1 MKKRIKVKFVLLF
14 ILLFLTL
21 AFYEANRLIEPV
33 MIAQAKQEVQASLNK
48 LVHNCMKGLKFD
60 ANELYT
66 TQFNAEQE
74 IISINYNSLEL
85 NRVLYDAMEII
96 NESLLVAQ
104 SGGVDPI
111 TKQIYFDK
119 GVVDEVAL
127 GYFSE
132 LAVLS
137 NFGPK
142 IKIRVRLIDRVS
154 GNYEIYN
161 EPYGINNTML
171 KITIRV
177 KIKADVFA
185 GISSEEI
192 VMEEEIPIVL
202 QLIQGNIPQYSPY
215 PMK

>member
-1 MKKRIKVKFVLLF
+1 MKKHIKVKFIILLV
-14 ILLFLTL
+14 LLFLTL

-48 LVHNCMKGLKFD
+48 LVHNCMKSITFEE
-60 ANELYT
+60 NQLYSMKL
-66 TQFNAEQE
+66 NDEQE
-74 IISINYNSLEL
+74 IISINYNSIEL
-85 NRVLYDAMEII
+85 NRILYDAMETI

-111 TKQIYFDK
+111 TNQIYFDK

-154 GNYEIYN
+154 GSYEIYN

-171 KITIRV
+171 KITIKV

-202 QLIQGNIPQYSPY
+202 QLIQGTIPQYSPY
-215 PMK
+215 PFK